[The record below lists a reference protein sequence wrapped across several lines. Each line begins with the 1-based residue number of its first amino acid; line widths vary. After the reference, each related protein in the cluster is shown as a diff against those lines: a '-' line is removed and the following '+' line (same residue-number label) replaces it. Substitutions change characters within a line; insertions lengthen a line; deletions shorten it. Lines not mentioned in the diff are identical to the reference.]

1 MKKLF
6 TILCIA
12 FAIIA
17 CSKEQ
22 TGDVFTGSTLT
33 ICAGYEGDP
42 DPEVKT
48 YIKDASAGTIWWG
61 NTTQD
66 RTLFVFDESDVKNT
80 FTSESTTAEAV
91 RAFTSDTWPGGNW
104 KYAVWTGNSE
114 AKDQCVLN
122 GNILS
127 GPTLKVLNPQSINNS
142 KSFCNTG
149 NIAVMKPTDG
159 VLKNVFGYLRFT
171 LPAYPGGSLSAVRYV
186 TLTADENVAGEVKID
201 CSASDPVATIISNG
215 NASKSLTL
223 NARYKQQGPQGY
235 EGGVVWMILPAGT
248 YHNASLT
255 ITPFTSDPTEKEAA
269 LGEPFTV
276 KFTGNLV
283 IKRGKYTDCGTLPAM
298 DPSSSEPSEPS
309 TPSTSN
315 WPNDAAAFDYGLA
328 AGTSKIAAMPF
339 SSAGITSGVSLTEPV
354 TLDKITYCG
363 NETKFYGN
371 PRVVMNRAKAFT
383 KVGGMDIPTTATQ
396 NMFFKINR
404 PGELSFFPR
413 YTNISNNPT
422 FIVALVTVTAS
433 GTSTKYVFSGG
444 PAAKSSSESDKDKD
458 DYRIT
463 VPITKSDLQGITE
476 AATVYVF
483 HKDVGEVLS
492 YYPLTWTVSSDN

>member
-6 TILCIA
+6 AILGIA
-12 FAIIA
+12 LAAIA

-22 TGDVFTGSTLT
+22 ADDVLTKSTLT
-33 ICAGYEGDP
+33 ICAGYEEDP
-42 DPEVKT
+42 APEAKT

-61 NTTQD
+61 NTSQD
-66 RTLFVFDESDVKNT
+66 RTLFVFDESNVKNT

-91 RAFTSDTWPGGNW
+91 RTFTSDSWTGGNW
-104 KYAVWTGNSE
+104 KYAVWTGYTQ
-114 AKDQCVLN
+114 AKDECVLS

-186 TLTADENVAGEVKID
+186 TLTADENVAGEVQID
-201 CSASDPVATIISNG
+201 CSASEPVAAIISNG

-255 ITPFTSDPTEKEAA
+255 ITPFTSDPVNKDAT

-276 KFTGNLV
+276 NFTGNLV
-283 IKRGKYTDCGTLPAM
+283 IRRGKYTDCGTLPAT
-298 DPSSSEPSEPS
+298 DPSPSNPSNPS
-309 TPSTSN
+309 TPSTN
-315 WPNDAAAFDYGLA
+315 WPNDATAFDYGL
-328 AGTSKIAAMPF
+328 
-339 SSAGITSGVSLTEPV
+339 SAGSSKTADMSGYTSFVETEASLTEPV
-354 TLDKITYCG
+354 TLDNITYCG
-363 NETKFYGN
+363 NESRFRNKPCFTA
-371 PRVVMNRAKAFT
+371 NRAKVFT
-383 KVGGMDIPTTATQ
+383 KVAGMDLPTTATQ

-404 PGELSFFPR
+404 PGTISYFPR
-413 YTNISNNPT
+413 YSNVTKSPVL
-422 FIVALVTVTAS
+422 IIALVTVTES
-433 GTSTKYVFSGG
+433 GTSVKYIFEGEPATKS
-444 PAAKSSSESDKDKD
+444 ATESDRNNAEC
-458 DYRIT
+458 RIT
-463 VPITKSDLQGITE
+463 VNITESDMKGITE

-492 YYPLTWTVSSDN
+492 YYPLTWTVANN